1 MGVIRRR
8 YQSKGTSMIDRFI
21 NYLMN
26 NYPAI
31 YIVGTAL
38 TVAIAAM
45 VAWQLF
51 VYLIFGV

>member
-1 MGVIRRR
+1 
-8 YQSKGTSMIDRFI
+8 MIDRFI

-31 YIVGTAL
+31 YIIGTAL
-38 TVAIAAM
+38 TSAIAAM
-45 VAWQLF
+45 VAWQLL